1 MGVYGE
7 KGLSCPRVEYSYT
20 YQSPP
25 GGRDG
30 HQEESL
36 EIKLRCPRVSSF
48 RWCLKLYS
56 LVLAA
61 LGLLLSFIWICFQL
75 YVLSQTT
82 IYELRLQRYLDIF
95 LGLLLLLSLVCLLY
109 GSYCESHLDHRLHHR
124 LAGRRADL
132 LVLVPL
138 HQVLGHGVPGVRAD
152 CRRSWWSAL
161 RALHPCP
168 PPGSPALQV
177 LGARAHP
184 AAAQHWQPEEQQLYQ
199 TETASEVRRRVL
211 MRPILRQVWH
221 ARCQ

>member
-61 LGLLLSFIWICFQL
+61 LGLLLSFIWICFQ
-75 YVLSQTT
+75 VK
-82 IYELRLQRYLDIF
+82 D
-95 LGLLLLLSLVCLLY
+95 LLL
-109 GSYCESHLDHRLHHR
+109 EPN
-124 LAGRRADL
+124 AT
-132 LVLVPL
+132 
-138 HQVLGHGVPGVRAD
+138 QK
-152 CRRSWWSAL
+152 
-161 RALHPCP
+161 
-168 PPGSPALQV
+168 Q
-177 LGARAHP
+177 
-184 AAAQHWQPEEQQLYQ
+184 
-199 TETASEVRRRVL
+199 
-211 MRPILRQVWH
+211 
-221 ARCQ
+221 

>member
-61 LGLLLSFIWICFQL
+61 LGLLLSFIWICFQ
-75 YVLSQTT
+75 VK
-82 IYELRLQRYLDIF
+82 D
-95 LGLLLLLSLVCLLY
+95 LLLKPNATY
-109 GSYCESHLDHRLHHR
+109 K
-124 LAGRRADL
+124 
-132 LVLVPL
+132 
-138 HQVLGHGVPGVRAD
+138 Q
-152 CRRSWWSAL
+152 
-161 RALHPCP
+161 
-168 PPGSPALQV
+168 
-177 LGARAHP
+177 
-184 AAAQHWQPEEQQLYQ
+184 
-199 TETASEVRRRVL
+199 
-211 MRPILRQVWH
+211 
-221 ARCQ
+221 